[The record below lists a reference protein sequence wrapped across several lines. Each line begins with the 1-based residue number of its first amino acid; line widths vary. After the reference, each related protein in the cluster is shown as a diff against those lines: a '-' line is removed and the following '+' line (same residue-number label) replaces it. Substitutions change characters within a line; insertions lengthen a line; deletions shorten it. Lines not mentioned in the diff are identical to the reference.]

1 MDANASLS
9 SSTHVAT
16 LNTAASAM
24 TDPAALSRS
33 VPTVL
38 TASPG
43 ATAGTGGG
51 TTTIVIEK
59 LEIPVQAL
67 ADPTNPIEWKKMID
81 AIHEGI
87 RMKEN
92 EQK

>member
-9 SSTHVAT
+9 SSTSFGV
-16 LNTAASAM
+16 LNNAASAM
-24 TDPAALSRS
+24 TDPAAILRGA
-33 VPTVL
+33 PTAATGSSAP
-38 TASPG
+38 TAAPS
-43 ATAGTGGG
+43 GG

-59 LEIPVQAL
+59 IEIPVQAL

-87 RMKEN
+87 RLKEN